1 MNRETSDPNQPYS
14 QGLSAYSSGR
24 PLFRAAPAFSIA
36 RRHRLAVVR
45 VVGAD
50 LAVAAVRPARR
61 VEELVVAEL
70 GRRKPKSR
78 WMPRSHRRAGRGQP
92 SRRGR
97 RACASW
103 ETTGMHAGWC
113 PRARESPAPTQF
125 SLSGDGCDPQGAHL
139 AGLALDVAERLP
151 GAIPRILKGRF
162 GPSPQKVAGADLFW
176 TFRPILV
183 RAPFEE
189 TDGSLTART
198 RAPRATVH
206 GCVRCRPRA
215 SK

>member
-1 MNRETSDPNQPYS
+1 MNREPSDPNQPYS

-78 WMPRSHRRAGRGQP
+78 WMLAP
-92 SRRGR
+92 
-97 RACASW
+97 
-103 ETTGMHAGWC
+103 TGEPVGANRLGVEGG
-113 PRARESPAPTQF
+113 RAR
-125 SLSGDGCDPQGAHL
+125 
-139 AGLALDVAERLP
+139 P
-151 GAIPRILKGRF
+151 GR
-162 GPSPQKVAGADLFW
+162 
-176 TFRPILV
+176 
-183 RAPFEE
+183 
-189 TDGSLTART
+189 
-198 RAPRATVH
+198 
-206 GCVRCRPRA
+206 
-215 SK
+215 